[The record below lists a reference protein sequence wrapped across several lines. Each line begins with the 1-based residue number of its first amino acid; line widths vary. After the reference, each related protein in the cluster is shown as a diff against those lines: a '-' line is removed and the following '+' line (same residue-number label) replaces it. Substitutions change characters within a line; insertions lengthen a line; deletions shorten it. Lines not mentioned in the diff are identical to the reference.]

1 MRVAA
6 WGEASY
12 ALSACAAAVSGP
24 GGVEGQDAP
33 LVACG
38 PAPCPGLGCF
48 PPRLE
53 GFKPPFCIG
62 NPARPGLV
70 PVRVRAYMG
79 WKWGQSFIWV
89 PTPS

>member
-53 GFKPPFCIG
+53 GLTSSVLHWNSCKAKANACAG
-62 NPARPGLV
+62 SCLYGVDGASL
-70 PVRVRAYMG
+70 
-79 WKWGQSFIWV
+79 
-89 PTPS
+89 